1 MDNRKSRIWYIAGV
15 LLLILVSAGMLVMI
29 VDRLAPID
37 ATQNETGRYR
47 NG

>member
-1 MDNRKSRIWYIAGV
+1 MDNRKSRIWYVTGV
-15 LLLILVSAGMLVMI
+15 LLLILISAGMLVMI

-37 ATQNETGRYR
+37 DLQSETERAR